1 MKISERLARGMTFSF
16 EVFPPKNDQTLEP
29 LLETLERLTVFH
41 PDFVSVT
48 YGAGGTNKGRSLE
61 ICRAIVRRGAV
72 PLAHL
77 TAIGTGREELRAI
90 VREYVDAGVENVL
103 ALRGDFPPG
112 WEGTRGDFAHA
123 GELTAFLRAEFGGLC
138 IAVAGYPEKHL
149 DAPSFASDIAYLRA
163 KQDAG
168 ASFVTLQL
176 CHDVE
181 AYARYRDRLRRA
193 GVHIPIIAG
202 IMPALVREGIIK
214 MTLANG
220 CSIPADL
227 AALLGAY
234 ARPDQAEDFK
244 KAGMAYTA
252 AQMHRFMAEGIDGLH
267 IFTLNRWEA
276 VSEIVRASG
285 LRAHVMA

>member
-16 EVFPPKNDQTLEP
+16 EVFPPKNDQSLEP
-29 LLETLERLTVFH
+29 LLETLERLKVFR

-48 YGAGGTNKGRSLE
+48 YGAGGTNRGRSLE
-61 ICRAIVRRGAV
+61 ICRALVLGGTD

-77 TAIGTGREELRAI
+77 TAIGTGREEIRAI
-90 VREYVDAGVENVL
+90 VKEYADAGVENIL

-123 GELTAFLRAEFGGLC
+123 GALTAFLRAEFGGLC

-149 DAPSFASDIAYLRA
+149 EAPAFESDIAHLRA

-168 ASFVTLQL
+168 ASFITLQL
-176 CHDVE
+176 CHDVD
-181 AYARYRDRLRRA
+181 AYVRYRDRIRRA
-193 GVHIPIIAG
+193 GVRLPVIAG
-202 IMPALVREGIIK
+202 IMPVLAREGIIK

-220 CSIPADL
+220 CSIPAEL
-227 AALLGAY
+227 AAILGAY
-234 ARPDQAEDFK
+234 ARPDQAEDLK

-252 AQMHRFMAEGIDGLH
+252 AQMRRFIAEGIDGIH

-276 VSEIVRASG
+276 VSEIVALSG
-285 LRAHVMA
+285 LRAHVMP